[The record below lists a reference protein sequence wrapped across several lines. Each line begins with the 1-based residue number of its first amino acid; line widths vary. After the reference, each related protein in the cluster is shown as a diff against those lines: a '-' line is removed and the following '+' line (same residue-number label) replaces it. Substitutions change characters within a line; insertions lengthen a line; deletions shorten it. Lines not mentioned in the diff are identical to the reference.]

1 MSTDEIPPLEPPLA
15 DLLLRLVRADD
26 GAYDTFR
33 PAFDPQ
39 YGMVFTS
46 HVFPEGEPKIEPGLV
61 RGLADHDLVE
71 IDDTP
76 GKILGPFRIT
86 TLGRRTAQAAA
97 TSATARVHQRQQR
110 GEGQAV
116 DTSWSALEPI
126 LRAIHDTWVAAGA
139 DRPLSGRTVHHSA
152 APELTEA
159 QFATS
164 LRLLRDGGHLE
175 YFAEIGPTI
184 PNGVKPTQRT
194 IERYG
199 GWPGNTDD
207 QIVQR
212 LLDAFDQAIDETD
225 DPDQKS
231 KIRKAREAV
240 GDISKSVA
248 ASAIFHAGK
257 AAAGGL

>member
-1 MSTDEIPPLEPPLA
+1 MTADEIPPLEPPLA
-15 DLLLRLVRADD
+15 DLLLRLVRIDK
-26 GAYDTFR
+26 GAYNTFR
-33 PAFDPQ
+33 PAFDPE

-46 HVFPEGEPKIEPGLV
+46 HAFEEGEPKIEPGLV
-61 RGLADHDLVE
+61 RGLADHELVE

-86 TLGRRTAQAAA
+86 PLGRRTAQAAA
-97 TSATARVHQRQQR
+97 TSATARVHQRERR
-110 GEGQAV
+110 GEGKAV
-116 DTSWSALEPI
+116 DTTWGALEPI
-126 LRAIHDTWVAAGA
+126 LRAVHDAWVAAGA
-139 DRPLSGRTVHHSA
+139 DRPLSGRAVHQTA

-159 QFATS
+159 QLATS
-164 LRLLRDGGHLE
+164 LRLLRDGGQLD
-175 YFAEIGPTI
+175 YFAEVGPTI
-184 PNGVKPTQRT
+184 PNGIKPTQRT

-212 LLDAFDQAIDETD
+212 LLDALDKAIDDTD

-231 KIRKAREAV
+231 KIRKAKEAV

-248 ASAIFHAGK
+248 AAAIFHAGK
-257 AAAGGL
+257 TAAGGL